1 MALKELT
8 CPSFELCLLLFSTI
22 ITIIVSKLRT
32 SVKVE
37 SKGIVNL
44 PPSPRKLAIIGN
56 LHQIGALPYRSFKA
70 LSEKYGDVML
80 LQLGHIPTVVVS
92 SAQVVDEIMKAHDLA
107 LSNRGQSTATNI
119 LLYGSN
125 DIGFGN
131 YGERW
136 KQKRK
141 ICVRELLSP
150 KMVQS
155 ESIRLVRK
163 GAVAELVDKV
173 REAAAAS
180 CSSLNL
186 SELLVEAANNI
197 ICNSALGQKNDAKG
211 VRRRDNVKVL
221 AKKVMFEVGVVTLG
235 DHFPW
240 LRWVDVLTGQVR
252 EFKAT
257 FAALDPLFDKVIA
270 EHRSSMFNKEA
281 ADDDVR
287 DFVDILVQLQ
297 DQQQAANNA
306 ISNDDIKS
314 ILLDMFAAGSET
326 TSVTVEWAMSEL
338 MKNPMELKKVQEEVR
353 KVVGHKSIVEESNV
367 NQMEYLKCVVKE
379 TLRLHP
385 PAPLLVPRVA
395 TRHVKLSGYD
405 IPAKTRL
412 YVNVWAIQ
420 RDPRVWDSPEDFIP
434 ERHRHSHTPD
444 FKFIPFGFGRRG
456 CPGMNFGLA
465 SVEYMLANLLYYF
478 NWESPQAIDMA
489 ETFGLVASKRIP
501 LHLKPIPFS
510 FG

>member
-281 ADDDVR
+281 ADDD
-287 DFVDILVQLQ
+287 
-297 DQQQAANNA
+297 
-306 ISNDDIKS
+306 
-314 ILLDMFAAGSET
+314 DMFAAGSET